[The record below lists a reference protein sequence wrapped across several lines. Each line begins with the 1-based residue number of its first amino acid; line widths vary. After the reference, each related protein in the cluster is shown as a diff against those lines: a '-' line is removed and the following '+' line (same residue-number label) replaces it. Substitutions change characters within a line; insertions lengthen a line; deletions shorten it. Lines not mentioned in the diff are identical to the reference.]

1 MNKKITRKEFI
12 KKVTTL
18 GVGSLAATGIGSTV
32 VTKASKLKRNIIKDK
47 INIGFI
53 KYCKY

>member
-18 GVGSLAATGIGSTV
+18 GVGSVAATGIGSTV
-32 VTKASKLKRNIIKDK
+32 ISEASKLKRSTKKNH
-47 INIGFI
+47 F
-53 KYCKY
+53 